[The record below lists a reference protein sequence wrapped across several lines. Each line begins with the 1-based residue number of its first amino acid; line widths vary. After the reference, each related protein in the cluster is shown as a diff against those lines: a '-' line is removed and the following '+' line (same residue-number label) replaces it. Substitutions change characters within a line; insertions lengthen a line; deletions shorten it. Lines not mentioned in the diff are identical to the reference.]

1 VAVSKHG
8 IGLSVKKVKT
18 TAGHFAEQKQ
28 RIKLHVSEL
37 RIGMYVS
44 ELDRPWLE
52 TPFLIQGFT
61 LETIDDVTTMAEYCE
76 HVWVDAVQE
85 AWVPPE
91 ERKVG
96 SSKQSSKLRY
106 INKVSASDEHRQS
119 LGVHREARRLTK
131 NLMDEARLGA
141 SINTEQAKSTVKNCV
156 NSILRNPDAM
166 LWMTKMRDKD
176 EYTSEHCLNVCVL
189 AIAFGRHLGFEEEA
203 LQNLGL
209 CGLLHDV
216 GKMRV
221 PLEVV
226 NKPSRL
232 TDEEF
237 KAMKAHAIHGRNLLM
252 SSPGVPHSA
261 VDVAYSHHERLDGGG
276 YPRGLKASGIS
287 DNARMIAIV
296 DAYDA
301 MTAERC
307 YAEAI
312 PSTEALK
319 EILNCSGEQ
328 FDVRLAE
335 QFIEMV
341 GVYPPGSIVEL
352 VNGCVA
358 IVLNN
363 NYRYR
368 HLPRILVV
376 RNPSKRTVKEKVFNL
391 NDVERGDLSPG
402 WLIQRVL
409 IDGTHDVKL
418 KHYQERGLQI
428 SFD

>member
-1 VAVSKHG
+1 
-8 IGLSVKKVKT
+8 VKKVKT
-18 TAGHFAEQKQ
+18 SAGHFEEQTQ

-37 RIGMYVS
+37 QIGMYVS

-76 HVWVDAVQE
+76 HVWVNAVQE

-96 SSKQSSKLRY
+96 RHKPRPGLRY

-131 NLMDEARLGA
+131 SLMDEARLGGA
-141 SINTEQAKSTVKNCV
+141 INTAQAKSTVSDCV
-156 NSILRNPDAM
+156 HSILRNPDAL
-166 LWMTKMRDKD
+166 LWMSKMRDKD
-176 EYTSEHCLNVCVL
+176 EYTSEHCLNVCIL
-189 AIAFGRHLGFEEEA
+189 AIAFGRHLGLEEEQ
-203 LQNLGL
+203 LQQLGL

-221 PLEVV
+221 PTEVI
-226 NKPSRL
+226 NKPSQL
-232 TDEEF
+232 TDEEY
-237 KAMKAHAIHGRNLLM
+237 KIVKNHAIHGRNLLM
-252 SSPGVPHSA
+252 SSPGVPHAA

-307 YAEAI
+307 YAKAV

-319 EILNCSGEQ
+319 EILKCAGEQ

-363 NYRYR
+363 NHRYR
-368 HLPRILVV
+368 HLPKVLVV
-376 RNPSKRTVKEKVFNL
+376 RNPAKRAVKEKVFNL
-391 NDVERGDLSPG
+391 GEVTGGSLSAS
-402 WLIQRVL
+402 WLIHRVL
-409 IDGTHDVKL
+409 IDGSHDVQL
-418 KHYQERGLQI
+418 KIYQDRGLQI

>member
-1 VAVSKHG
+1 VEINEHG
-8 IGLSVKKVKT
+8 IDPSVKKANT
-18 TAGHFAEQKQ
+18 NAGHFAEKTQ
-28 RIKLHVSEL
+28 RIKLNVSEL

-91 ERKVG
+91 ERKIGTTKSG
-96 SSKQSSKLRY
+96 SGLRY

-131 NLMDEARLGA
+131 SLMDEARLGA
-141 SINTEQAKSTVKNCV
+141 SINTEQAKTTVKNCV
-156 NSILRNPDAM
+156 SSILRNPDAM

-176 EYTSEHCLNVCVL
+176 AYTSEHCLNVCIL
-189 AIAFGRHLGFEEEA
+189 AIAFGRHLGLEEEA

-221 PLEVV
+221 PTEVV
-226 NKPSRL
+226 NKPSSL
-232 TDEEF
+232 TDAEYT
-237 KAMKAHAIHGRNLLM
+237 AMKAHAIHGRNLLM

-287 DNARMIAIV
+287 DNARIIAIV

-307 YAEAI
+307 YAEAM
-312 PSTEALK
+312 PSTAALK
-319 EILNCSGEQ
+319 EILGCAGEQ

-341 GVYPPGSIVEL
+341 GLYPPGSIVEL

-363 NYRYR
+363 NHRFR

-376 RNPSKRTVKEKVFNL
+376 RNPSKRAVKEKVFNL
-391 NDVERGDLSPG
+391 NDVERGDLSPS

-409 IDGTHDVKL
+409 VDGTHDVKL
-418 KHYQERGLQI
+418 KVYQDRGLQVN
-428 SFD
+428 FD